1 MASEDEKSRRGIQ
14 RNNGVHDQTQKSL
27 ASVARVQI
35 RQRRISLKFRFRRF
49 RSRILFLFITLLV
62 LVQVIAFIVV
72 DGASRRNA
80 RAQIA
85 SNLEIGAHVFKQL
98 SQSRIKL
105 LSEQTRI
112 ISMDYAF
119 KIAFTASDRKT
130 ILSALE
136 SLKMR
141 VNASYAI
148 LVSTDYQIVA
158 DTWNPEIFGKPFPF
172 PQQIET
178 AEEYGFADA
187 IVIRGGSHFQMIIA
201 PLPAPDPIAWFAIG
215 YIIDEDLVKAYQEL
229 VFSHISL
236 LRSDSDGQWTNIA
249 STLTQP
255 LQNDLV
261 KTLPKTH
268 WQPHKSLSLPME
280 AGEYVA
286 LLVPLQEGSSGSVY
300 ALLQRSLT
308 EVMQPY
314 RRLRNTLLLIFI
326 SGVLVFIAA
335 TILIASSVT
344 KPVKTLVKSVR
355 EIEKGNY
362 SHYALVNQQDE
373 IGELAKAYNSMVKG
387 LAEKERVQTLLG
399 KVVSPAIA
407 HELMRH
413 DVELGGE
420 EREVTILFS
429 DIRNFTTLC
438 DGQSSKFILTLLNR
452 YLTRMSSIIESYGGV
467 IDKYIGDAIMA
478 LFGAP
483 LQHEDDVDRALNTAI
498 DMCLALEEFNLELK
512 HDGLPPLGIGIGVNT
527 GMVTA
532 GNMGSVKRL
541 NYTVIGDGVNV
552 ASRLE
557 GLTKNKRYNARI
569 IISKATRIK
578 ATQPFETR
586 SLGEAYVKGKPAPV
600 AIYALSGRSSGS

>member
-1 MASEDEKSRRGIQ
+1 
-14 RNNGVHDQTQKSL
+14 
-27 ASVARVQI
+27 
-35 RQRRISLKFRFRRF
+35 
-49 RSRILFLFITLLV
+49 V

-98 SQSRIKL
+98 AQSRIEL
-105 LSEQTRI
+105 LSEHTRI
-112 ISMDYAF
+112 ISMDFAF
-119 KIAFTASDRKT
+119 KKAFMASDRET

-136 SLKMR
+136 SLTIR
-141 VNASYAI
+141 VNASYGV
-148 LVSTDYQIVA
+148 LVSTDYQIIA
-158 DTWNPEIFGKPFPF
+158 DTWNPEKAGKPFLF
-172 PQQIET
+172 PEQIEK

-187 IVIRGGSHFQMIIA
+187 IITRSDRHYQIIIA
-201 PLPAPDPIAWFAIG
+201 PLLAPDPIAWFAIG
-215 YIIDEDLVKAYQEL
+215 YIIDADLANAYKEL
-229 VFSHISL
+229 VFSQVSL
-236 LRSDSDGQWTNIA
+236 LRLDADDQWSTIA
-249 STLTQP
+249 STLSPP
-255 LQNDLV
+255 LQTDLV
-261 KTLPKTH
+261 KTLSKSH
-268 WQPHKSLSLPME
+268 WQPHESLSLPMD

-286 LLVPLQEGSSGSVY
+286 LLVPLQEGSGASVY
-300 ALLQRSLT
+300 AVLQRSLT

-314 RRLRNTLLLIFI
+314 HRLQKTLILIFI

-344 KPVKTLVKSVR
+344 KPVKSLVESVR

-362 SHYALVNQQDE
+362 SHFATVNQQDE
-373 IGELAKAYNSMVKG
+373 IGELAKAYNKMVKG

-407 HELMRH
+407 QELMRH

-420 EREVTILFS
+420 EREVTILFA

-452 YLTRMSSIIESYGGV
+452 YLTRMSTIIENRGGV

-483 LQHEDDVDRALNTAI
+483 LQHNDDVDRALNTAI
-498 DMCLALEEFNLELK
+498 DMCAALDEFNIVLK
-512 HDGLPPLGIGIGVNT
+512 NEGLPPIGIGIGVNT

-532 GNMGSVKRL
+532 GNMGSAKRL

-557 GLTKNKRYNARI
+557 GLTKNKAYNTRI
-569 IISKATRIK
+569 IISKSTKLK
-578 ATQPFETR
+578 ATQPFDTR
-586 SLGEAYVKGKPAPV
+586 SLGEARVKGKPRPV
-600 AIYALSGRSSGS
+600 TIYALSGRISGSQ